1 MRDKIAAAFGLRN
14 VEAYIV
20 NEGKGED
27 GFSAAATSKEEK
39 NVGKRQAAAQEE
51 KNVGKRQAAAQ
62 SLRDQ
67 AGSLMKAAWEE
78 VSIGRSSHPLC
89 F

>member
-39 NVGKRQAAAQEE
+39 NVGKRQAAAQ
-51 KNVGKRQAAAQ
+51 
-62 SLRDQ
+62 SLHDQ
-67 AGSLMKAAWEE
+67 ASSLMKAAFEV